1 MRHPVVGIISR
12 MSDPKKTFAKRLRA
26 AMEAAG
32 YQARPSVL
40 EREFNIRHWG
50 KPMTLHGVR
59 RWLLGETMPRN
70 DKIVVMANWL
80 GVTPESLGFGESNMT
95 QAEEPRKPWGSDI
108 GYQDRELLQALMSLP
123 VPQRRVVREVIMT
136 FARDAER
143 ERLAQTQRASAAAGR
158 KAGARSN
165 AVDTDP
171 ADPAD

>member
-1 MRHPVVGIISR
+1 MRVQGLGIIVG
-12 MSDPKKTFAKRLRA
+12 MSDPKMIFAKRLKA

-70 DKIVVMANWL
+70 DKIVVLASWL
-80 GVTPESLGFGESNMT
+80 SVTPESLGFGESSIL
-95 QAEEPRKPWGSDI
+95 QAEEPKKPWGSDV
-108 GYQDRELLQALMSLP
+108 GYQDRELMKALMSLP
-123 VPQRRVVREVIMT
+123 VPQRRIVREVIMT

-143 ERLAQTQRASAAAGR
+143 ERLAQETRATTADRKPRLRGDAAADGR
-158 KAGARSN
+158 G
-165 AVDTDP
+165 TD
-171 ADPAD
+171 AD

>member
-1 MRHPVVGIISR
+1 MVR
-12 MSDPKKTFAKRLRA
+12 MSDPKTIFAKRLQA

-40 EREFNIRHWG
+40 EREFNMRHWG

-70 DKIVVMANWL
+70 DKIVVLANWL
-80 GVTPESLGFGESNMT
+80 GVTPESLGFGESNMV
-95 QAEEPRKPWGSDI
+95 QAEEPRKSWGSDI

-123 VPQRRVVREVIMT
+123 VPQRRVVKEVIMT

-143 ERLAQTQRASAAAGR
+143 ERLAQERRPAATGGR
-158 KAGARSN
+158 KPPTPANSN
-165 AVDTDP
+165 ATDFP
-171 ADPAD
+171 TSGD